1 MVLKEVDIAV
11 ELRRI
16 ERMGFIRTLKSG
28 DTGVGYTLETLLG
41 LPPTN
46 KRGIADFSYNG
57 RPIELKSQRL
67 ETQSMTTLFAC
78 EPATRTMNDYQL
90 VQKFGYMDEG
100 GRKALYVTLGSH
112 AYVPQGLRLRVE
124 GESKKV
130 CLVDRQGGRIWEWD
144 YSQFSRKIGNLLVV
158 KANTRGSGKSEEFHY
173 SSAKLCLGL
182 DEEKFTTVLIDT
194 GLVTV
199 DIRAHVKP
207 GRTSARNHGTAF
219 RIRNLGMLESCYETV
234 EALLGG

>member
-1 MVLKEVDIAV
+1 MVLREVDIVA

-16 ERMGFIRTLKSG
+16 AGLGFVRTLKGG
-28 DTGVGYTLETLLG
+28 DTGVGFTLETLLG

-46 KRGIADFSYNG
+46 KRDIADFSYLG
-57 RPIELKSQRL
+57 RPIELKSQRS
-67 ETQSMTTLFAC
+67 ETLSMTTLFAC
-78 EPATRTMNDYQL
+78 EPVVRTMNDYQL
-90 VQKFGYMDEG
+90 VQRFGYLDDS
-100 GRKALYVTLGSH
+100 GRMSLYVTLSTH

-124 GESKKV
+124 STSKKV
-130 CLVDRQGGRIWEWD
+130 LVVGRGGERIWEWD
-144 YSQFSRKIGNLLVV
+144 YSQFSRKIGNLLIV
-158 KANTRGSGKSEEFHY
+158 KADTRGAGKNEEFHY
-173 SSAKLCLGL
+173 SNAKLCLDL

-219 RIRNLGMLESCYETV
+219 RIRNLGMLESCYGSVET
-234 EALLGG
+234 LLGT